1 MKIIFGVLFLFF
13 STAVTAQNP
22 RAMVFNKEL
31 KILIGNWEGKTVYT
45 DPAKNN
51 TQFTLQTRL
60 EVIDLKDSIAFHFT
74 HTWPDGKMTY
84 DTTNVCI
91 YDKMDSLSYDH
102 ELYEIVS
109 TGRRGPTS
117 MIVVAE
123 KQGFDNRLVAD
134 LRRTLTFGPYNLG
147 ILKEARYMENE
158 FFFIRS
164 RSTLVKK

>member
-1 MKIIFGVLFLFF
+1 MKIIFSVSLFF
-13 STAVTAQNP
+13 ITTVVIAQQNN
-22 RAMVFNKEL
+22 RGLVFNKEL
-31 KILIGNWEGKTVYT
+31 RILIGNWEGKTVYT
-45 DPAKNN
+45 DSKQNN
-51 TQFTLQTRL
+51 TQVTLQTKL
-60 EVIDLKDSIAFHFT
+60 EVADLKDSLQFRFVY
-74 HTWPDGKMTY
+74 TWPDNKMTY

-109 TGRRGPTS
+109 TGRKGPS

-134 LRRTLTFGPYNLG
+134 LRRTLTFGAYNLG

-158 FFFIRS
+158 FYFIRS
-164 RSTLVKK
+164 RTSLTKK